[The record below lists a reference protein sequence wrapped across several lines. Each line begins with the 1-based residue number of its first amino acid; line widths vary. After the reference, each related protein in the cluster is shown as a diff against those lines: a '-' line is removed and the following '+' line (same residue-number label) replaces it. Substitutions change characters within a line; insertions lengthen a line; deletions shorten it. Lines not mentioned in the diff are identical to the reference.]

1 MFCFYIDFTKLWV
14 ADEEQNQKIN
24 ILLFTIYCLKEM
36 QTKKRLYQLQQH
48 SCENYS
54 TRTNTPK
61 AMKRTFISIKIM
73 RYFAL
78 SFYPLWV
85 HHMQLCLD
93 DKWRLHMKVFDM
105 HRNVF
110 RYKICVQY
118 KTNHVRWYYAWIG
131 LFGHFNI
138 LAFEQGRVTL
148 LLMSQENSCKLK
160 FSIPNIWYS

>member
-54 TRTNTPK
+54 TRTNMPK

-93 DKWRLHMKVFDM
+93 DKWGLHLKVFDM

-110 RYKICVQY
+110 RYKICVQPCALVLCLNWAIQAFQHSCFRAGSSHTFVDVTG
-118 KTNHVRWYYAWIG
+118 KFLQVK
-131 LFGHFNI
+131 I
-138 LAFEQGRVTL
+138 L
-148 LLMSQENSCKLK
+148 
-160 FSIPNIWYS
+160 